1 MVDFVLFVWHLRI
14 YELYNDSEC
23 FFSEE
28 SMGDIEKRTRSHD
41 LWSLRLTGLE
51 KSKHALHDAAIRNSP
66 QWGEIKNTAD

>member
-41 LWSLRLTGLE
+41 LWSLRLTGL
-51 KSKHALHDAAIRNSP
+51 KSQNMLCMQGRVANVVTVHDDLLT
-66 QWGEIKNTAD
+66 Q